1 MWSLN
6 CDWEEWKLNVAVLKT
21 YSSIQK
27 LKVVQDCAVNRLF
40 PLLFS
45 PPPSFHHYS
54 DCGILTAERGTTWWS
69 MTAVTIHTTE
79 RLGEKCNF
87 PSSVELQKKG
97 EEKEWTRQNYLPA
110 TTRACGNYY
119 NDVSE
124 SRHSQCRDHT
134 GADQKIKISGGTQ
147 GGHSHLIKAC

>member
-1 MWSLN
+1 
-6 CDWEEWKLNVAVLKT
+6 
-21 YSSIQK
+21 
-27 LKVVQDCAVNRLF
+27 
-40 PLLFS
+40 
-45 PPPSFHHYS
+45 
-54 DCGILTAERGTTWWS
+54 

-87 PSSVELQKKG
+87 LPSVELQKKG

-134 GADQKIKISGGTQ
+134 GADQKIKNSGATVISLRYAKDWKMTERSALSSRWREVDSAILTVAVRVTVLGIIMAVSGCF
-147 GGHSHLIKAC
+147 HVSRDFERELVHLFFKAT

>member
-1 MWSLN
+1 MR
-6 CDWEEWKLNVAVLKT
+6 CRCIKT

-27 LKVVQDCAVNRLF
+27 LKVVQDCV
-40 PLLFS
+40 S
-45 PPPSFHHYS
+45 SSVHPPPPFHHYS
-54 DCGILTAERGTTWWS
+54 DCGILTAERGTAWWS

-87 PSSVELQKKG
+87 LSSVELQKKG

-134 GADQKIKISGGTQ
+134 GADQKIKISGATVISLRHAKEGEMTERSALSSRWREVD
-147 GGHSHLIKAC
+147 G